1 MSMRD
6 TKLKEIGQICKNFRI
21 KKGFTQRDVAED
33 LCYTSENISAF
44 ENGRN
49 DNAIILLWYIKN
61 GLEFAQ

>member
-6 TKLKEIGQICKNFRI
+6 TKLKEIGQKCKEFRKNI
-21 KKGFTQRDVAED
+21 GVSQRDVARD

-61 GLEFAQ
+61 GLDFTQ

>member
-1 MSMRD
+1 MRD
-6 TKLKEIGQICKNFRI
+6 TKLKEIGQKCKEFRVKI
-21 KKGFTQRDVAED
+21 GFTQRDIARD

-61 GLEFAQ
+61 GMDFTQ

>member
-6 TKLKEIGQICKNFRI
+6 TKLKEIGQKCKEFRKKI
-21 KKGFTQRDVAED
+21 KASQRDVARD
-33 LCYTSENISAF
+33 LHYTSENISAF

-61 GLEFAQ
+61 GLDFTQ